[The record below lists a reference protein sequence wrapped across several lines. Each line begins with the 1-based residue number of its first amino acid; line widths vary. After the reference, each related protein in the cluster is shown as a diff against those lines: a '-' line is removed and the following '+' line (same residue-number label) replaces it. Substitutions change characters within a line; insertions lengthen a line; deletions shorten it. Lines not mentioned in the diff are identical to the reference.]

1 MLRRLNEFKDI
12 KCLTQRKCSLSKRDP
27 DAGKEE
33 KRSEGRRQEEK
44 EGRGKKGAEAPGG
57 GSLWGLVVVS

>member
-33 KRSEGRRQEEK
+33 KGKRSE
-44 EGRGKKGAEAPGG
+44 GAEAPGG